1 MVEKFQRDISDMASA
16 LYEEG
21 QIKAKQQLELDS
33 KDSEI
38 EQLRQKLA
46 LMNADSTSVNSGSA
60 EEFAPSDDST
70 PGKLHPPPLFCF
82 FFLAGISSV
91 SMNVGIIA

>member
-1 MVEKFQRDISDMASA
+1 MVEKFQRDLSEVSSA

-21 QIKAKQQLELDS
+21 QFKAKQQMELDS

-70 PGKLHPPPLFCF
+70 PGNQVLFCF
-82 FFLAGISSV
+82 VDMLGCYV
-91 SMNVGIIA
+91 SGLE

>member
-1 MVEKFQRDISDMASA
+1 MVEKYQRDLSETQAA

-21 QIKAKQQLELDS
+21 QNRSKLQLELDS

-46 LMNADSTSVNSGSA
+46 FVNIDTASISSGNMDDSTSGDMS
-60 EEFAPSDDST
+60 
-70 PGKLHPPPLFCF
+70 
-82 FFLAGISSV
+82 ISSK
-91 SMNVGIIA
+91 